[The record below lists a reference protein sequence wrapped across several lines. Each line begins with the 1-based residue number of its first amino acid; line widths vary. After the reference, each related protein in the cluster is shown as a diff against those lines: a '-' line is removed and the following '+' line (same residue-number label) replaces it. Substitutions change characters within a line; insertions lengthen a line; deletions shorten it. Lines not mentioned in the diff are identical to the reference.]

1 MTFDTLKD
9 LSILTTIDESVLVK
23 LFDKINL
30 CIAND
35 VNEAM
40 IAESNLFDIDLNF
53 GILHIKIDDDSI
65 KYRFEPSKRL
75 ESLIGKAV
83 EQENKLVSTIE
94 SSLAS
99 KVQNV
104 YKTLL

>member
-65 KYRFEPSKRL
+65 EYRFEPSKRL